1 MPNRILKESICR
13 SVEINSLSWFEEILF
28 YRLIVCCDDYGRFD
42 GRTAIIKG
50 LCFPLKDITKKDIE
64 KALNKLSAVGLVKI
78 YNTNGQPYLQLVT
91 WERHQNIRAK
101 KSKYPSNNGIGN
113 QMNAD
118 VYNCNQMN
126 TDVCNCSR
134 NPIQSESESESNSNI
149 YCSEPKVSEQQPV
162 ITLELNT
169 GEEYGISSKDISEW
183 TELYPAVD
191 VMQCLRNMK
200 GWLSSNPTKRKT
212 SKGIRR
218 FITRWLQKEQDNGG
232 TRGYNKISQT
242 NSKNI
247 NYDEDEDFLGR

>member
-1 MPNRILKESICR
+1 M
-13 SVEINSLSWFEEILF
+13 F
-28 YRLIVCCDDYGRFD
+28 
-42 GRTAIIKG
+42 
-50 LCFPLKDITKKDIE
+50 CFPLKDVTAKDIG
-64 KALNKLSAVGLVKI
+64 KALNKLVAVGLVGV
-78 YNTNGQPYLQLVT
+78 YEAQGQPVLQLST
-91 WERHQNIRAK
+91 WEKHQQIRAK
-101 KSKYPSNNGIGN
+101 KSKYP
-113 QMNAD
+113 APEET
-118 VYNCNQMN
+118 CNQMIAN
-126 TDVCNCSR
+126 DSNRPR
-134 NPIQSESESESNSNI
+134 NPIQSESESKSNSNI
-149 YCSEPKVSEQQPV
+149 YCSEPKVSEQQPA